1 MEDLQLLLATHGLLI
16 VAIAVLVDQA
26 GIPIPAPPV
35 LVLAG
40 GLVGAGELGAGS
52 TLTAA
57 TLACLPADLAWFE
70 IGRAR
75 GRSVLRLLCR
85 ISLEPD
91 SCVRTTSDS
100 FARRGPATLLFSKF
114 VPGLQTI
121 APPLAGA
128 SGMSRLR
135 FLAFDLPGAAI
146 WAASFLA
153 AGALLADQIQTV
165 LAALAD
171 VGGQVALL
179 AILALVGWI
188 LWKGWN
194 RQRFL
199 RALRTARIEPGTL
212 YEMIDGEPSPL
223 IFDLRN
229 ADQLESDGA
238 RIPGARMLR
247 ADQLSTRHEEI
258 PRDREIVVYC
268 T

>member
-16 VAIAVLVDQA
+16 VTIAVLVDQA

-40 GLVGAGELGAGS
+40 GLVGAGELGAGA
-52 TLTAA
+52 TFAAA

-70 IGRAR
+70 IGRFR
-75 GRSVLRLLCR
+75 GRNVLRLLCR

-135 FLAFDLPGAAI
+135 FLAFDLPGAAL
-146 WAASFLA
+146 WAGGFLA
-153 AGALLADQIQTV
+153 AGALLAEQIQSV
-165 LAALAD
+165 LSALAE

-179 AILALVGWI
+179 AVLALAGWI
-188 LWKGWN
+188 LWKAWN

-199 RALRTARIEPGTL
+199 RALRTARIEPSAL
-212 YEMIDGEPSPL
+212 YEMIESEPGPL
-223 IFDLRN
+223 VFDLRN
-229 ADQLESDGA
+229 ADQLETDGA
-238 RIPGARMLR
+238 RIPGAQVLR
-247 ADQLSTRHEEI
+247 VDQLSTRHEEI
-258 PRDREIVVYC
+258 PRDREIIVYC

>member
-40 GLVGAGELGAGS
+40 GLVGAGELDAGA
-52 TLTAA
+52 TFAVA
-57 TLACLPADLAWFE
+57 TLACLPPDLAWFE
-70 IGRAR
+70 IGRLR
-75 GRSVLRLLCR
+75 GRNVLRLLCR

-100 FARRGPATLLFSKF
+100 FAKRGPATLLFSKF

-128 SGMSRLR
+128 SGMSRPR
-135 FLAFDLPGAAI
+135 FLAFDLPGAGI
-146 WAASFLA
+146 WAASYLA

-165 LAALAD
+165 LSALAD

-179 AILALVGWI
+179 AILGLAAWI
-188 LWKGWN
+188 SWKAWN

-199 RALRTARIEPGTL
+199 RALRTARIAPSAL
-212 YEMIDGEPSPL
+212 YELIGAEPRPL
-223 IFDLRN
+223 IFDLRD
-229 ADQLESDGA
+229 ADQIEADGA
-238 RIPGARMLR
+238 RIPGAQALR
-247 ADQLSTRHEEI
+247 VDQLSTRHHEI